1 MSTPSPIQ
9 DVIKTENEAPASDEV
24 VMLASKSCGDCGA
37 AFPTARNLER
47 HRRSVHF
54 KIKEFVCGQCGRAF
68 SAKADLKRHERNKH
82 AEVGVSG
89 GWWV

>member
-1 MSTPSPIQ
+1 MVT
-9 DVIKTENEAPASDEV
+9 
-24 VMLASKSCGDCGA
+24 LKSCKDCGA

-54 KIKEFVCGQCGRAF
+54 KIKDFICGQCGRAF

-82 AEVGVSG
+82 AEVGGMIPSHFQYTLFCCVPDLR
-89 GWWV
+89 